1 MATPTTSAITVAA
14 LFLCP
19 GSLLWVYKTLST
31 AFTTETTTPAP
42 ASTVTVSG
50 PSCPVCLPEGHSSL
64 ALLITAALFFLA
76 GVGTLAGACVW
87 FFAGSFGVGAVAGAA
102 LRPAQEEVRRITP
115 YGESSDLE

>member
-1 MATPTTSAITVAA
+1 MAATPTSAVTLAA
-14 LFLCP
+14 VLLFQ
-19 GSLLWVYKTLST
+19 GSLLWLYQTLGNV
-31 AFTTETTTPAP
+31 FTTETTTPAP